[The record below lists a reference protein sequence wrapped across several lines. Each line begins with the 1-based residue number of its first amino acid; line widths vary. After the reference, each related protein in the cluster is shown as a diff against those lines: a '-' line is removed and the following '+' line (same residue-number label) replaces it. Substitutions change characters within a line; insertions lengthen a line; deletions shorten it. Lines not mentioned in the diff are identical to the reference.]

1 MTRLNKFAAAM
12 LLATG
17 LGGTVLIQPVLAQKS
32 KKGDEKP
39 GLKLSPEALKAA
51 QVAQPALAAKD
62 YAAAE
67 PAIAQIEAAAK
78 TDDDRYVAAALRYE
92 LESQKLYGQQQAN
105 PKAPIDETVLAQPL
119 DVLINN
125 PSTPAADRGK
135 YAFRR
140 GSLAYNSKDYPSA
153 LRYFAQ
159 ARQFGYDDP
168 NLALMMVKAKYDT
181 GDVAGGSTAMHE
193 AIAKMKAAGQKA
205 PEDYYRYAIAKSNA
219 AKMSAETM
227 KWLQDYISAYPT
239 AKNWRDILVTYAL
252 QPNSVVSL
260 DNAQKIDVFRLM
272 RATNSLADQTD
283 YLDYAQKLIDRGLP
297 AEAQAVVK
305 EGIAA
310 GKIPSGNSTARDMLS
325 VTARSLKADTPLSQL
340 ETRAGASS
348 NGKLA
353 ASTGDAYL
361 AESNYGKAATLY
373 RTALQKGGVDQNEV
387 NTHLGIALARSGDK
401 AAAKT
406 AFGAVNSEPRSG
418 IASFWTT
425 WLGAQA

>member
-1 MTRLNKFAAAM
+1 MTRLNRFAAALM
-12 LLATG
+12 LTTG
-17 LGGTVLIQPVLAQKS
+17 FTGTVFVQPALAQKN

-51 QVAQPALAAKD
+51 QIAQPALAAKD
-62 YAAAE
+62 YATAE

-92 LESQKLYGQQQAN
+92 LESQKLYSQQQAN

-119 DVLINN
+119 DVLINA

-140 GSLAYNSKDYPSA
+140 GSLAYNSKDYASA

-159 ARQFGYDDP
+159 AQQFGYNDP
-168 NLALMMVKAKYDT
+168 NLPLMMVKAKYDT
-181 GDVAGGSTAMHE
+181 GDVAGGSAAMHE
-193 AIAKMKAAGQKA
+193 AIAKMKAAGQKV
-205 PEDYYRYAIAKSNA
+205 PEDYYRYAIAKSNT

-239 AKNWRDILVTYAL
+239 PKNWRDVLVTYAL
-252 QPNSVVSL
+252 QPNSVVTL
-260 DNAQKIDVFRLM
+260 DNTQKIDVFRLM

-283 YLDYAQKLIDRGLP
+283 YLDYGQKVIDRGLP

-305 EGIAA
+305 EGLAS
-310 GKIPSGNSTARDMLS
+310 GKIPASNSTAKDMLS
-325 VTARSLKADTPLSQL
+325 VTSKSLSTDTPLGQL
-340 ETRAGASS
+340 ETRANASS
-348 NGKLA
+348 SGKLA

-361 AESNYGKAATLY
+361 AEANYAKAATLY

-387 NTHLGIALARSGDK
+387 NTHLGIALGRSGDK
-401 AAAKT
+401 AAANA
-406 AFGAVNSEPRSG
+406 AFGAVNGEPRSG

-425 WLGAQA
+425 WLGSQG